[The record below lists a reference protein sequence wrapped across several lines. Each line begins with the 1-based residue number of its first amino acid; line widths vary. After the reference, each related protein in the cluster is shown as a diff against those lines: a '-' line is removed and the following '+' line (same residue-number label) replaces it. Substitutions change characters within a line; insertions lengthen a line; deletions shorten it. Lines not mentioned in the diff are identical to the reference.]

1 MILIDNTQILIASI
15 FSQYKSIN
23 EVSED
28 VIRHIVI
35 NTYRMYRTRFKEE
48 YGELVICQDSAEPW
62 RREFFPHYKANRKK
76 AHDKDKEQ
84 WDNVFEILTKI
95 RQEVMENFPYKN
107 MRVDNCEADDIIAT
121 LVKNFHDKEKIVIV
135 SSDKDF
141 QQLQRYENVHQFSPI
156 HKDFLKCEN
165 PKMVLFEHILRGDTG
180 DGVPNILSDDDTFVD
195 ENKRQKPLSAK
206 KITNWSFYGVPVE
219 HERNLERNRILV
231 DLAYIPEKIEQ
242 NIMNEFARPYAG
254 NKGKVFDYLVKNNM
268 KLILES
274 VDELV

>member
-15 FSQYKSIN
+15 FSQYKNIN
-23 EVSED
+23 DVSED

-48 YGELVICQDSAEPW
+48 YGDLVICQDSANPW
-62 RREFFPHYKANRKK
+62 RRDIFPHYKANRKK

-84 WDNVFEILTKI
+84 WDKIFEILTKI
-95 RQEVMENFPYKN
+95 RQEVFENFPYKN
-107 MRVDNCEADDIIAT
+107 MRVERCEADDIIAT
-121 LVKNFHDKEKIVIV
+121 LAKNFHQQEKILIV

-141 QQLQRYENVHQFSPI
+141 QQLQRFPNIYQFSPI

-165 PKMVLFEHILRGDTG
+165 PQIHLFEHILRGDTG

-195 ENKRQKPLSAK
+195 DTKRQKSLSTK
-206 KITNWSFYGVPVE
+206 KVNNWKFYGVPKE
-219 HERNLERNRILV
+219 HERNYDRNKNLV
-231 DLAYIPEKIEQ
+231 DLAYIPEEIEQ
-242 NIMNEFARPYAG
+242 NILQEYALPYAG
-254 NKGKVFDYLVKNNM
+254 NKGKVFEYLIKNNM

-274 VDELV
+274 VDELI

>member
-15 FSQYKSIN
+15 FSQYKN
-23 EVSED
+23 MNDVSED

-48 YGELVICQDSAEPW
+48 YGDLVICQDSANPW
-62 RREFFPHYKANRKK
+62 RREIFPQYKANRKK

-84 WDNVFEILTKI
+84 WDKIFEVLTKI
-95 RQEVMENFPYKN
+95 RQEVMENFPFKN
-107 MRVDNCEADDIIAT
+107 MRVDRCEADDIIAT
-121 LVKNFHDKEKIVIV
+121 LAKNFHQHEKILIV

-141 QQLQRYENVHQFSPI
+141 QQLQRFPNIYQFSPI

-165 PKMVLFEHILRGDTG
+165 PQKHLFEHILRGDTG

-195 ENKRQKPLSAK
+195 DAKRQKPLSSR
-206 KITNWSFYGVPVE
+206 KITNWAFYGVPSE
-219 HERNLERNRILV
+219 HERNYDRNKNLV
-231 DLAYIPEKIEQ
+231 DLAYIPEEIEQ
-242 NIMNEFARPYAG
+242 NILNEYALPYAG

-274 VDELV
+274 VDELI

>member
-15 FSQYKSIN
+15 FSQYKNIN
-23 EVSED
+23 DVSED

-48 YGELVICQDSAEPW
+48 YGDLVICQDSADPW
-62 RREFFPHYKANRKK
+62 RREVFPHYKANRKK

-84 WDNVFEILTKI
+84 WDKIFEVLTKI

-141 QQLQRYENVHQFSPI
+141 QQLQRYENVRQFSPI

-165 PKMVLFEHILRGDTG
+165 PQMVLFEHILRGDTG

-206 KITNWSFYGVPVE
+206 KITNWSFYGVPAE

-231 DLAYIPEKIEQ
+231 DLAYIPEKVEQ
-242 NIMNEFARPYAG
+242 NIMNEFARPYTG
-254 NKGKVFDYLVKNNM
+254 NKGKVFEYLVKHNM

>member
-15 FSQYKSIN
+15 FSQYKNIN
-23 EVSED
+23 NVSED
-28 VIRHIVI
+28 IIRHIVV
-35 NTYRMYRTRFKEE
+35 NTYRMYRSRFKEE
-48 YGELVICQDSAEPW
+48 YGDLVICQDSADPW
-62 RREFFPHYKANRKK
+62 RRSVFPHYKANRKK

-84 WDNVFEILTKI
+84 WDKIFEVLSKI
-95 RQEVMENFPYKN
+95 RQEVFENFPYKN
-107 MRVDNCEADDIIAT
+107 MKVNNTEADDIIAT
-121 LVKNFHDKEKIVIV
+121 LTKNFHQNEKILIV

-141 QQLQRYENVHQFSPI
+141 QQLQRYENVSQYSPI
-156 HKDFLKCEN
+156 HKDFLKCKN
-165 PKMVLFEHILRGDTG
+165 PQMVLFEHIVRGDSG

-206 KITNWSFYGVPVE
+206 KIADWSLHGVPSE
-219 HERNLERNRILV
+219 HERNVERNKTLV
-231 DLAYIPEKIEQ
+231 DLTYIPEEIERT
-242 NIMNEFARPYAG
+242 IMDQFATPYEG

>member
-1 MILIDNTQILIASI
+1 
-15 FSQYKSIN
+15 
-23 EVSED
+23 
-28 VIRHIVI
+28 
-35 NTYRMYRTRFKEE
+35 MYRTRFKEE

-141 QQLQRYENVHQFSPI
+141 QQLQRYENVRQFSPI

>member
-15 FSQYKSIN
+15 FSQYKNIN
-23 EVSED
+23 DVSED

-48 YGELVICQDSAEPW
+48 YGDLVICQDSANPW
-62 RREFFPHYKANRKK
+62 RREIFPQYKANRKK

-84 WDNVFEILTKI
+84 WDKIFEVLTKI
-95 RQEVMENFPYKN
+95 RQEVTENFPFKN
-107 MRVDNCEADDIIAT
+107 MRVDRCEADDIIAT
-121 LVKNFHDKEKIVIV
+121 LAKNFHQHEKILIV

-141 QQLQRYENVHQFSPI
+141 QQLQRFPNIYQFSPI

-165 PKMVLFEHILRGDTG
+165 PQIHLFEHIVRGDTG

-195 ENKRQKPLSAK
+195 DTKRQKPLSTK
-206 KITNWSFYGVPVE
+206 KVNNWAFHGVPKE
-219 HERNLERNRILV
+219 HERNYDRNKNLV
-231 DLAYIPEKIEQ
+231 DLAYIPEGIEQ
-242 NIMNEFARPYAG
+242 DILKEYALPYAG

-274 VDELV
+274 IDELV

>member
-15 FSQYKSIN
+15 FSQYKNIN
-23 EVSED
+23 DVSED

-48 YGELVICQDSAEPW
+48 YGDLVICQDSADPW
-62 RREFFPHYKANRKK
+62 RRSVFPHYKANRKK
-76 AHDKDKEQ
+76 THDKDKEQ
-84 WDNVFEILTKI
+84 WDKVFEILSKI
-95 RQEVMENFPYKN
+95 RQEVFENFPYKN
-107 MRVDNCEADDIIAT
+107 MKVANCEADDIIAT
-121 LVKNFHDKEKIVIV
+121 LTKNLHEKEKIVIV

-141 QQLQRYENVHQFSPI
+141 QQLQRYPNVRQFSPI

-165 PKMVLFEHILRGDTG
+165 PQMVLFEHIVRGDSG

-195 ENKRQKPLSAK
+195 ENKRQKPLSVK
-206 KITNWSFYGVPVE
+206 KVINWSFYGIPAE
-219 HERNLERNRILV
+219 YERNVERNKTLV
-231 DLAYIPEKIEQ
+231 DLTYIPEDIER
-242 NIMNEFARPYAG
+242 NIMNEFAKPFTG

-274 VDELV
+274 VDQLV

>member
-15 FSQYKSIN
+15 FSQYKNIN
-23 EVSED
+23 NVSED
-28 VIRHIVI
+28 IIRHIVV

-48 YGELVICQDSAEPW
+48 YGDLVICQDSADPW
-62 RREFFPHYKANRKK
+62 RRSVFPHYKANRKK
-76 AHDKDKEQ
+76 THDKDKEQ
-84 WDNVFEILTKI
+84 WDKVFEILTKI
-95 RQEVMENFPYKN
+95 RHEVTENFPFKN
-107 MRVDNCEADDIIAT
+107 MKVEHAEADDIIAT
-121 LVKNFHDKEKIVIV
+121 LAKNFHTKEKILIV

-141 QQLQRYENVHQFSPI
+141 QQLQRYENVFQYSPI
-156 HKDFLKCEN
+156 HKDFLKCAD
-165 PKMVLFEHILRGDTG
+165 PQKVLFEHIVRGDSG

-206 KITNWSFYGVPVE
+206 KIANWSLHGVPSE
-219 HERNLERNRILV
+219 HERNVERNKTLV
-231 DLAYIPEKIEQ
+231 DLTYIPEEIERT
-242 NIMNEFARPYAG
+242 IMDQFATPYEG